1 MLGHLVAL
9 SWYAIAALTAA
20 FIIAGRLEQ
29 TLIRLRATTG
39 LFFLSLQRLLAAL
52 VGLLILLLMLL
63 LFAAGFLFELL

>member
-20 FIIAGRLEQ
+20 FIIAGWLEQ
-29 TLIRLRATTG
+29 TLIRLRAAAG
-39 LFFLSLQRLLAAL
+39 LFFLSLQRLLTAL
-52 VGLLILLLMLL
+52 VGLLILLLVLL